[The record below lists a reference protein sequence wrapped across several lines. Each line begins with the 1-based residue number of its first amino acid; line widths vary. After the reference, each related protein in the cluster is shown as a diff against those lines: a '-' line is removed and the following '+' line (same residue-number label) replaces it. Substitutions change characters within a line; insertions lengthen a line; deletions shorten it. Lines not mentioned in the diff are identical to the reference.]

1 MSPSTDTVD
10 PLTDPTRSAHQ
21 APQAHPADR
30 ADRPAASGRLVAGG
44 MMIGAATLLA
54 TAANYLSNLVLGRWL
69 GPEAFADAALVVSG
83 LLLAGAL
90 ALGFQ
95 LTVARA
101 VVIGEGVA
109 RVRQARR
116 AAWWLGGVAGGA
128 LIVAS
133 PALSSLFNTA
143 SAWPFAIF
151 GLGLPVF
158 LDQSVG
164 RGIMQADGGFTRLAH
179 SLWIEAVVRLI
190 ATAAFVAIGLGATG
204 AALGLLASFLAAHA
218 VAARTL
224 RQASGA
230 PGTTAHTRM
239 SRPGSVVGAGT
250 SAMVVLLIGQVVIV
264 NGDVL
269 VIASRVPAEAGIF
282 AAVALIGRLV
292 FMVSWTVVTVVFP
305 SVAGSGQ
312 ADDSRLVVRS
322 VAVTAALGAVMTLGA
337 WLAGGTVLAL
347 MLGEAYRPG
356 GALLW
361 PYAAATALF
370 SIVNLLAMVDA
381 ARGRMGGPLL
391 VFAAAAFH
399 TVGLVLVAPLGASA
413 VVWTRLWFMT
423 LLVVVSGVSW
433 HRQHRGRSSAVVVD
447 PLPSTTSA
455 TGIGPAEAR
464 S

>member
-1 MSPSTDTVD
+1 MSSPTDIVEPRTAPVD
-10 PLTDPTRSAHQ
+10 A
-21 APQAHPADR
+21 AGPAR
-30 ADRPAASGRLVAGG
+30 RPISSGRLVSGG
-44 MMIGAATLLA
+44 MIIGAATLLA

-83 LLLAGAL
+83 LLLAGAV

-109 RVRQARR
+109 RVRRARR
-116 AAWWLGGVAGGA
+116 AAWWLGSLAGAA
-128 LIVAS
+128 LIVTA
-133 PALSSLFNTA
+133 PALSSVFNTA
-143 SAWPFAIF
+143 SPWPFVIF

-164 RGIMQADGGFTRLAH
+164 RGIMQADGAFARLAH
-179 SLWIEAVVRLI
+179 SLWVEAIVRLV
-190 ATAAFVAIGLGATG
+190 ATVLFVAVGLGATG
-204 AALGLLASFLAAHA
+204 AALGLLASFLAAH
-218 VAARTL
+218 VAARRAL
-224 RQASGA
+224 RQVSGRRSSVRHGSGRTVPSGA
-230 PGTTAHTRM
+230 GVAA
-239 SRPGSVVGAGT
+239 GAGT

-269 VIASRVPAEAGIF
+269 VIASRLPTEAGIF

-305 SVAGSGQ
+305 SVAGAGQ
-312 ADDSRLVVRS
+312 ADDSQLVVRS
-322 VAVTAALGAVMTLGA
+322 LAVTAALGAAMSLGA
-337 WLAGGTVLAL
+337 WLAGGTVLVL
-347 MLGEAYRPG
+347 TLGEGYRQG

-391 VFAAAAFH
+391 VFVAAMVH
-399 TVGLVLVAPLGASA
+399 TVGLVLVAPLGAEA
-413 VVWTRLWFMT
+413 VVWARLWFMAA
-423 LLVVVSGVSW
+423 LVVLVGLAW
-433 HRQHRGRSSAVVVD
+433 RHRHRPGPTGLAPSSVAQVGGRSSE
-447 PLPSTTSA
+447 SFS
-455 TGIGPAEAR
+455 
-464 S
+464 